1 MGELEVMLLVRK
13 WRRHIGFVW
22 KANEGSIPSS
32 RTKYLQASN
41 LQKKNPGNSLDLQ
54 RKVTTQSEK

>member
-1 MGELEVMLLVRK
+1 MGELGVMFLARK
-13 WRRHIGFVW
+13 WRRNIGFVW

-54 RKVTTQSEK
+54 